1 MTKKKDKRGRKA
13 LPPEQKKPP
22 QPTLKI
28 NPVLYPFVKLLKQRH
43 KAGCVNDKTL
53 AALTQLLLDGG
64 HAPVIEEQPA
74 RTLDADEAA
83 ASFFDPAIDMNDGG

>member
-28 NPVLYPFVKLLKQRH
+28 NPTLHPFVKQLKRH
-43 KAGCVNDKTL
+43 YKAGLVDADKL
-53 AALTQLLLDGG
+53 AALTALLLDDS
-64 HAPVIEEQPA
+64 HQPSIEEQAALPSGDDVFPD
-74 RTLDADEAA
+74 TDEM
-83 ASFFDPAIDMNDGG
+83 PPEDGG

>member
-28 NPVLYPFVKLLKQRH
+28 NPLLHPFVKLLKREY
-43 KAGCVNDKTL
+43 KAGHVNDEKL
-53 AALTQLLLDGG
+53 AALTALLLDGG
-64 HAPVIEEQPA
+64 LDHIIEEQVA
-74 RTLDADEAA
+74 VTSGDELEMP
-83 ASFFDPAIDMNDGG
+83 SDLMPDVNDGG